1 MTFGLAMYFD
11 KLDLAEA
18 VAHELALAAGAASG
32 TVPPW
37 SEVPLR
43 ALVGDP
49 FDLRRRFVVPDI
61 QTLTLRRTR
70 STGQATFVLH
80 WRDPARVATTGGI
93 YGLVP
98 TGEFQPSTTAGRDR
112 VNDFDLWRNI
122 VREYSEEILGEPERD
137 GSSGALLDYEN
148 WDLYRTL
155 QQAREG
161 GRVSVF
167 CLGVGL
173 DALTLAASVLTVA
186 VFDDD
191 VFDAVFANAVRI
203 NPEGVLVTAAESS
216 SVSDGLPF
224 TEDTVRRLFRG
235 DTMTSPGACVL
246 DRAWRLHDVILYH

>member
-173 DALTLAASVLTVA
+173 DALTLAASVLSRSRCSTTTCLTQYSPTRCGSTLRA
-186 VFDDD
+186 YWSPLPSRHRSQTGCPSPKTPSGDCF
-191 VFDAVFANAVRI
+191 
-203 NPEGVLVTAAESS
+203 EVT
-216 SVSDGLPF
+216 
-224 TEDTVRRLFRG
+224 R
-235 DTMTSPGACVL
+235 
-246 DRAWRLHDVILYH
+246 